1 MRLGNEEYGVRARV
15 GFLGGETVGRL
26 NSLTHFEVMPYL
38 RTPNGMLLS
47 DFRFFVSDGEVGGNV
62 GIGYRELIPEMN
74 RVFGGIV
81 WYDIDQLSG
90 ETAQQV
96 TVSLET
102 YGDWVDG
109 LANIYIPVGNE
120 EVGELQAS
128 NERFL
133 SLIHI

>member
-1 MRLGNEEYGVRARV
+1 MILAFWCAPSDAHGQLMRLGNEEYGVRARV

-74 RVFGGIV
+74 RVFGGICLL
-81 WYDIDQLSG
+81 YTSPSPRDATLSRMPSS
-90 ETAQQV
+90 A
-96 TVSLET
+96 
-102 YGDWVDG
+102 
-109 LANIYIPVGNE
+109 
-120 EVGELQAS
+120 
-128 NERFL
+128 
-133 SLIHI
+133 